1 VRKAVLF
8 DLGGTLVEYYTRAEF
23 PGILEEAIG
32 EVEGYLRHLDLLHVP
47 PEAVWQR
54 VRDEDHEAGDHRVRP
69 LERRLIRIFQLSNTN
84 CAGAQPVS
92 AVLVA
97 EMCRRFLGPIFG
109 RGRRYDDALPALQKL
124 TAAGLQ
130 TAIVS
135 NTPWGSPAELWRE
148 EVERH
153 SLFVQAV
160 VTCRD
165 AGWRKPA
172 HQIFEFALER
182 LGASPQE
189 SLFVGDDPRWDMPGP
204 RGMGMEAILIDREG
218 AVQEGR
224 EDTIRSLEELWDRLR
239 SRS

>member
-1 VRKAVLF
+1 MKKAVLF

-32 EVEGYLRHLDLLHVP
+32 EVERYLRHLDLLRVL
-47 PEAVWQR
+47 PEALWQR

-69 LERRLIRIFQLSNTN
+69 LEGRLMRIFQLDDAK
-84 CAGAQPVS
+84 CPVAQPMS
-92 AVLVA
+92 ADLVVQ
-97 EMCRRFLGPIFG
+97 MCRRFLRPIFG
-109 RGRRYDDALPALQKL
+109 RGRRYSDALPVLQRL
-124 TAAGLQ
+124 RAAGLG

-148 EVERH
+148 EVERQGL
-153 SLFVQAV
+153 SVLAV

-172 HQIFEFALER
+172 RQIFELALER

-189 SLFVGDDPRWDMPGP
+189 SLFVGDDPRWDVQGP
-204 RGMGMEAILIDREG
+204 REMGMEAILIDREG
-218 AVQEGR
+218 AMEEGR
-224 EDTIRSLEELWDRLR
+224 EDTIRSLDELWDRL
-239 SRS
+239 

>member
-1 VRKAVLF
+1 MKKAVLF

-32 EVEGYLRHLDLLHVP
+32 EVEGYLRHLDLLYLP
-47 PEAVWQR
+47 PEALWQG
-54 VRDEDHEAGDHRVRP
+54 VRDEDHEASDHRVRP
-69 LERRLIRIFQLSNTN
+69 LEGRLTRIFQLDDAH
-84 CAGAQPVS
+84 CAVAQPMSVD
-92 AVLVA
+92 LVV
-97 EMCRRFLGPIFG
+97 EMCRCFMKPIFA
-109 RGRRYDDALPALQKL
+109 RGCRFGDALPTLHRL
-124 TAAGLQ
+124 RAAGLQ

-148 EVERH
+148 EVGRH
-153 SLFVQAV
+153 ALFAQAV

-172 HQIFEFALER
+172 RQIFEFALER

-189 SLFVGDDPRWDMPGP
+189 SLFVGDDPRWDAQGA

-218 AVQEGR
+218 STKEGR
-224 EDTIRSLEELWDRLR
+224 EHTIRSLEELWDRL
-239 SRS
+239 

>member
-1 VRKAVLF
+1 VKKAVLF

-32 EVEGYLRHLDLLHVP
+32 EVEGYLRHLDLFHVP

-69 LERRLIRIFQLSNTN
+69 LERRLIRIFQPSDAN
-84 CAGAQPVS
+84 CAVAQPVS
-92 AVLVA
+92 ADLVA
-97 EMCRRFLGPIFG
+97 EMCRRFLEPIFG
-109 RGRRYDDALPALQKL
+109 RGRRCDDALPVLQRL
-124 TAAGLQ
+124 RTAGLR

-153 SLFVQAV
+153 GLFVQSV

-172 HQIFEFALER
+172 RQIFEFTLER

-189 SLFVGDDPRWDMPGP
+189 SLFVGDDPRWDVQGP
-204 RGMGMEAILIDREG
+204 RGMGMEAILIDRQG
-218 AVQEGR
+218 TVAGSR
-224 EDTIRSLEELWDRLR
+224 EHTIRSLEELWDRL
-239 SRS
+239 